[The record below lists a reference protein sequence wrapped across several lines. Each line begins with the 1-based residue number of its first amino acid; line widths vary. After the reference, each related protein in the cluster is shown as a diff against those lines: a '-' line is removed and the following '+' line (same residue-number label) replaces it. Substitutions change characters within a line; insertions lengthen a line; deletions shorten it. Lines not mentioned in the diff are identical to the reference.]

1 MNEPAESLDPRVLRT
16 RRLLRQA
23 LVELVAEQDFESI
36 TVQDITDRA
45 TLNRATLYLHYQD
58 KYDLLE
64 DVFHEMIAGLV
75 PLPPPQI
82 TDQDRFNA
90 IKQVQRIIAH
100 IAEHDAFYL
109 ALLGQ
114 RGVPAFISQVR
125 AYIEDVISAWVSALQ
140 PDISQQPVRSDV
152 VLSFYSSA
160 CLGVIVWWLENDMP
174 YPSDLLTNQIV
185 LCMMGIGPALGL
197 RELKAMPD

>member
-1 MNEPAESLDPRVLRT
+1 MSESAESTDPRVVRT

-23 LVELVAEQDFESI
+23 LVELVSEQDFESI

-64 DVFHEMIAGLV
+64 DVFHEMIAGLA
-75 PLPPPQI
+75 PLPPPQL

-90 IKQVQRIIAH
+90 IQQVKSIIAH
-100 IAEHDAFYL
+100 IAEHDAFYR

-114 RGVPAFISQVR
+114 RGVPAFISEVR
-125 AYIEDVISAWVSALQ
+125 AYIEEVISAWTSALQ

-152 VLSFYSSA
+152 VLSFYASA

-174 YPSDLLTNQIV
+174 HPPDLLTDQIV
-185 LCMMGIGPALGL
+185 RCMMGLAPALGL
-197 RELKAMPD
+197 RELKALPD

>member
-1 MNEPAESLDPRVLRT
+1 MNEPAESTDPRVLRT

-64 DVFHEMIAGLV
+64 DVFHQMIAGLI

-90 IKQVQRIIAH
+90 IQQVKGIVAH
-100 IAEHDAFYL
+100 IAEHDAFYR
-109 ALLGQ
+109 AMLGQ
-114 RGVPAFISQVR
+114 RGVPAFISEMR
-125 AYIEDVISAWVSALQ
+125 TYIEEVISAWVSALQ
-140 PDISQQPVRSDV
+140 PDSSQQTVHTDV
-152 VLSFYSSA
+152 VLSFYASA

-174 YPSDLLTNQIV
+174 YPPDRLTEQIIR
-185 LCMMGIGPALGL
+185 CMFGLAPALGL
-197 RELKAMPD
+197 HELKWMSD